1 MNKRKRTPDRGAN
14 WMDTYGD
21 LVTLLLCFFVLLYS
35 MSTLDQQKWVALV
48 RSFNPDA
55 TPTVT
60 ETVGNEGPIADP
72 TTGTNPED
80 TQASIDQLYEELNN
94 YIAQQEAENN
104 VSVTKGSGYVF
115 LSMNN
120 TVFFNGDS
128 YVLRADGK
136 KVLDDLSV
144 ILGKVS
150 HSIDEVRI
158 MGHTAQ
164 ATASEPNNPSV
175 DRFLASN
182 RATIV
187 LLYLQEKRI
196 IDPARLISVSYGQWR
211 PISSND
217 TSHERAK
224 NRRVEFIIAGKNVE
238 TNMPDSIAQYYSL
251 SGIEPPTKTDNSAA
265 SSPDQ
270 S

>member
-1 MNKRKRTPDRGAN
+1 MKKRNQDPPGGAN

-35 MSTLDQQKWVALV
+35 MSTLDQQKWESLV
-48 RSFNPDA
+48 RSFNPDSI
-55 TPTVT
+55 PTVT

-72 TTGTNPED
+72 TTGTSQD
-80 TQASIDQLYEELNN
+80 AVQASIDQLYEELQN
-94 YIAQQEAENN
+94 YIAQQEAQNT
-104 VSVTKGSGYVF
+104 VSVTKGDGYVF

-120 TVFFNGDS
+120 TVFFDGDS
-128 YVLRADGK
+128 YVLRPAGNQI
-136 KVLDDLSV
+136 LDDLSV
-144 ILGKVS
+144 ILAKVS
-150 HSIDEVRI
+150 SSIDEVRI

-182 RATIV
+182 RATTV
-187 LLYLQEKRI
+187 LLYLQGKQI

-211 PISSND
+211 PVSSND
-217 TSHERAK
+217 TAADRAN

-238 TNMPDSIAQYYSL
+238 NSMSDSIAQYYSL
-251 SGIEPPTKTDNSAA
+251 SGTVPPT
-265 SSPDQ
+265 
-270 S
+270 